1 MDLLRVHSQD
11 LHEHIAQEVGECL
24 ESGLY
29 TDLAIRCAEGQTLH
43 AHRLV
48 MAAVSPYL
56 QMLLL
61 ESNELNDDVQTIEM
75 SEVSSDEMQMLLEV
89 VYNGVVEASIEDL
102 RKLILLAHRLYIA
115 IPLSNELMQG
125 LELKL
130 PLRSPFRKPMMSS
143 KFSNGHHIAASGM
156 GMSASNTPTA
166 TSTPMRSMLS
176 SSLKSMFNGNMSSGH
191 SGNGNSHHSSSLSTS
206 MKYPTGS
213 LSAAAAAAAKENAA
227 FAKNSTPK
235 LNIDPTTMTTILAHS
250 QNNEHVCPI
259 CNSKYSNV
267 GNFKQHMK
275 THDNEELREQRN
287 AILSEMIATCFNP
300 QTSLY
305 TCHVCNSNYNHSGNF
320 KQHLLKHERE
330 SGSISATLVA
340 QAGANP
346 HLTNVLQ
353 SAMADRVDSGDK
365 PVINQYQYQCEHC
378 DRSFKHPGNYKQ
390 HLASHMKSTKF
401 EPNSITNTINKV
413 NSILGQQKLQSP
425 SLGGAS
431 GQSGMLPLPSEM
443 LSPSVSMNS
452 SNKSDSMQ
460 MVACP
465 ECQLEF
471 PGIDLLQAHI
481 SVSHKHLDVKL
492 PNSSAST
499 AAVAQAAA
507 AAVASA
513 ATAASSQ
520 GNEGSNGSN
529 DHDASGSR
537 PSWHAA
543 LEDSQ
548 EPFKCNICG
557 KGFQKTSK
565 LTAHMK
571 IHRAPEEHYN
581 HPCDIC
587 GKKFTRPQHVARHKM
602 LHTGERPFK
611 CPKCPRQFTREDKLR
626 HHLSES
632 ECGGGTGL
640 SGESHD
646 SPVSMGMQFG
656 SLWGGANGEMLA
668 GIYNNS
674 SSADGDATTNGNDNS
689 EEMDQSNAHGYPPGG
704 PLSEASNDSN
714 SNIQAGVMAT

>member
-1 MDLLRVHSQD
+1 MKMDLLRVHSQD

-24 ESGLY
+24 DSGLY
-29 TDLAIRCAEGQTLH
+29 TDLAIRCAEGQVLH

-48 MAAVSPYL
+48 LSAVSPYL
-56 QMLLL
+56 QFIL
-61 ESNELNDDVQTIEM
+61 ETAEPDEVQTIEM
-75 SEVSSDEMQMLLEV
+75 SSVSSDEMQMLLEV
-89 VYNGVVEASIEDL
+89 VYNGVVEATIEDL
-102 RKLILLAHRLYIA
+102 RKLILLAHRLYIT

-125 LELKL
+125 LDLKL
-130 PLRSPFRKPMMSS
+130 PTRPPFRKPLSNYTTPKSNHSLTKAMSKS
-143 KFSNGHHIAASGM
+143 FKSIFNGTSLAPNLTPRPSPGMDISTPNGIGSHSIFSSPSASG
-156 GMSASNTPTA
+156 SNSGTP
-166 TSTPMRSMLS
+166 
-176 SSLKSMFNGNMSSGH
+176 SSG
-191 SGNGNSHHSSSLSTS
+191 SSHAG
-206 MKYPTGS
+206 GS
-213 LSAAAAAAAKENAA
+213 AKL
-227 FAKNSTPK
+227 TPK
-235 LNIDPTTMTTILAHS
+235 LHIDPTTMTSILAAS
-250 QNNEHVCPI
+250 KNSEHVCPI
-259 CNSKYSNV
+259 CNSKYNNV

-340 QAGANP
+340 QAGSNP

-353 SAMADRVDSGDK
+353 SAMADRVDNGDK
-365 PVINQYQYQCEHC
+365 PVVNQYQYQCEHC

-390 HLASHMKSTKF
+390 HLTSHMRSTKF
-401 EPNSITNTINKV
+401 EPHAITNTINKV
-413 NSILGQQKLQSP
+413 NSILGQAKAQTKQQQPL
-425 SLGGAS
+425 
-431 GQSGMLPLPSEM
+431 LPLATETKPETAS
-443 LSPSVSMNS
+443 STGS
-452 SNKSDSMQ
+452 SNSVNSMQ

-465 ECQLEF
+465 ECHLEF

-492 PNSSAST
+492 PST
-499 AAVAQAAA
+499 DQD
-507 AAVASA
+507 
-513 ATAASSQ
+513 
-520 GNEGSNGSN
+520 NSNGSSTNASN
-529 DHDASGSR
+529 DQSNAK
-537 PSWHAA
+537 PNWQTA
-543 LEDSQ
+543 LEEAQ

-602 LHTGERPFK
+602 LHTGERPFR

-626 HHLSES
+626 HHLADG
-632 ECGGGTGL
+632 ECGGMNPQAGGGVLTPGAPALPLGL
-640 SGESHD
+640 S
-646 SPVSMGMQFG
+646 FG

-668 GIYNNS
+668 GMLNNS
-674 SSADGDATTNGNDNS
+674 SNEANSSSGMANGNDS
-689 EEMDQSNAHGYPPGG
+689 EAMDQ
-704 PLSEASNDSN
+704 SEASNDS
-714 SNIQAGVMAT
+714 SKLQAGVMAT

>member
-11 LHEHIAQEVGECL
+11 LHDHIAQEVGECL

-29 TDLAIRCAEGQTLH
+29 TDLAIRCAQGQTLH

-56 QMLLL
+56 QMLL
-61 ESNELNDDVQTIEM
+61 ESTEWEEVQVIEM
-75 SEVSSDEMQMLLEV
+75 SHVNSDEMQMLLEV
-89 VYNGVVEASIEDL
+89 IYNGVVEATIEDL
-102 RKLILLAHRLYIA
+102 RQLILLAHRLYIT
-115 IPLSNELMQG
+115 IPLSSELMQG
-125 LELKL
+125 LDLKL
-130 PLRSPFRKPMMSS
+130 PPRPTFRKPHSTAFKFANGASPPKMPPIKLPLAPSS
-143 KFSNGHHIAASGM
+143 SALASLRPTA
-156 GMSASNTPTA
+156 SASA
-166 TSTPMRSMLS
+166 
-176 SSLKSMFNGNMSSGH
+176 FSSG
-191 SGNGNSHHSSSLSTS
+191 N
-206 MKYPTGS
+206 
-213 LSAAAAAAAKENAA
+213 E
-227 FAKNSTPK
+227 FANKKPK
-235 LNIDPTTMTTILAHS
+235 LNIDPATMTTILAHS

-365 PVINQYQYQCEHC
+365 PQVTQYQYQCEHC

-390 HLASHMKSTKF
+390 HLASHMRNTKF
-401 EPNSITNTINKV
+401 EPSAVTNSINKV
-413 NSILGQQKLQSP
+413 NSMLGQASKPLPLAS
-425 SLGGAS
+425 GAS
-431 GQSGMLPLPSEM
+431 STAAA
-443 LSPSVSMNS
+443 
-452 SNKSDSMQ
+452 DSMQ

-465 ECQLEF
+465 ECHLEF

-492 PNSSAST
+492 PNAPIISEESSE
-499 AAVAQAAA
+499 
-507 AAVASA
+507 
-513 ATAASSQ
+513 
-520 GNEGSNGSN
+520 NE
-529 DHDASGSR
+529 GSR
-537 PSWHAA
+537 PSWQVA
-543 LEDSQ
+543 LEESQ
-548 EPFKCNICG
+548 EPYKCTICS
-557 KGFQKTSK
+557 KGFQKMSK

-626 HHLSES
+626 H
-632 ECGGGTGL
+632 
-640 SGESHD
+640 
-646 SPVSMGMQFG
+646 Q
-656 SLWGGANGEMLA
+656 
-668 GIYNNS
+668 
-674 SSADGDATTNGNDNS
+674 
-689 EEMDQSNAHGYPPGG
+689 
-704 PLSEASNDSN
+704 
-714 SNIQAGVMAT
+714 